1 MSGITNRIVALS
13 ILLCT
18 FGLSEAVGQ
27 EVFVKRYTEVAVGEA
42 VREFRSGGS
51 KYVMESFL
59 RQEYAPRPLSD
70 LDALADSLVAIAL
83 EADPDGPEEVRKL
96 ASNAIRHLIV
106 SSAAWEGNETPYP
119 GGLERL
125 IRIFEGSK
133 DRGLKLYALSGISEM
148 PDTAGAIDYLGKV
161 VTAGEDEIS
170 GYMVFNAFPL
180 LTGKFGDRG
189 LEHAHQ
195 LYREGRITH
204 RGAQGHLNYLKKK
217 HGWN

>member
-18 FGLSEAVGQ
+18 LGLSEAAGQ
-27 EVFVKRYTEVAVGEA
+27 EVFIKRYTEVTVGEA
-42 VREFRSGGS
+42 VREFRAGGS
-51 KYVMESFL
+51 KYVMDSLL

-83 EADPDGPEEVRKL
+83 EAEPDGPEEVRKL
-96 ASNAIRHLIV
+96 ASNAIRQLLFA
-106 SSAAWEGNETPYP
+106 SAAWEGNGTPYL

-133 DRGLKLYALSGISEM
+133 VNTLRIRALEGISEV

-195 LYREGRITH
+195 LYREGRISH